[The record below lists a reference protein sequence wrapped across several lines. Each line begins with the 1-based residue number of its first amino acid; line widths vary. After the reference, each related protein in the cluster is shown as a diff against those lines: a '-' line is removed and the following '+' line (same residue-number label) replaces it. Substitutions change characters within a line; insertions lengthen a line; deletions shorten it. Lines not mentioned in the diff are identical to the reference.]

1 LSLKNIFLSRYCEIR
16 PGPLRVHVYDVYNND
31 LREVYHESTEDVSI
45 FQDLNINEL
54 YVGARRLLQEANHAF
69 SRLELVT
76 QSALNDI
83 LDRGLRSQGRN
94 DMNQT
99 SMAFSRVSVMA
110 LRKYFVFLRFRNGPG
125 YKKTLQSLADA
136 CQEPTLSQFLITQD
150 RLCRVLLEFIRF
162 FDYGTDDDFPA
173 AWLRK
178 QNTGVAAMDDF
189 LKLMEEYCWRF
200 CEAEICIGIAT
211 EEQEFILSERCYG
224 TLDEGFEEDSYVY
237 HPKAFFICS
246 NFLDRS
252 SSDLFFPIVP
262 TLALYIL
269 RGVDPNDTPS
279 TRKQLNRYVWLDFG
293 LESASDVHLR
303 NATILQTYPQY
314 LYFQSLRTVALSI
327 SSYEEFRSTPEH
339 VDYSRLRQRCRQ
351 KFLQETVTKT
361 LTVKGSLTLT
371 DLTDEVMVMG
381 DSAVAYGA
389 FSDVW
394 RGKWEDPVEKRT
406 RVVALKYL
414 RQVMVKGVR
423 EKLLNVC

>member
-1 LSLKNIFLSRYCEIR
+1 M
-16 PGPLRVHVYDVYNND
+16 P
-31 LREVYHESTEDVSI
+31 
-45 FQDLNINEL
+45 
-54 YVGARRLLQEANHAF
+54 
-69 SRLELVT
+69 
-76 QSALNDI
+76 
-83 LDRGLRSQGRN
+83 
-94 DMNQT
+94 
-99 SMAFSRVSVMA
+99 FSRVSVMV

-125 YKKTLQSLADA
+125 YKKTVQSLADA
-136 CQEPTLSQFLITQD
+136 CQD
-150 RLCRVLLEFIRF
+150 RLCYVLREFIRF
-162 FDYGTDDDFPA
+162 FEYGTNDDFPST
-173 AWLRK
+173 WIRK

-189 LKLMEEYCWRF
+189 LQLMEAYCWCF
-200 CEAEICIGIAT
+200 CEAEICVGIAT

-237 HPKAFFICS
+237 YPKVFFICS

-269 RGVDPNDTPS
+269 RGMDPSNAPS

-293 LESASDVHLR
+293 LESASDIHLR
-303 NATILQTYPQY
+303 NAIILQTYPQY

-339 VDYSRLRQRCRQ
+339 IDYSRLRQRCRQ
-351 KFLQETVTKT
+351 KFLQEAVTKT
-361 LTVKGSLTLT
+361 LTVKGSVTLT
-371 DLTDEVMVMG
+371 DLTDEVVVMG
-381 DSAVAYGA
+381 DSAVAYGT

-394 RGKWEDPVEKRT
+394 KGKWEDPVEKRT

-423 EKLLNVC
+423 EKLLKVC